1 MIDPRVER
9 LARVVVEYSL
19 GLKPKEAVSIAG
31 SPAGAP
37 LVLAIYEKALEQG
50 AFPRLKIGLPGA
62 NEVFYR
68 TASEAQLDH
77 LSEIDLFEAKHI
89 QCSVS
94 VAGETNTR
102 SLASIPSEK
111 LARVR
116 KARQPLK
123 NAKRKHRWNVVT
135 YPTDAYAQDADM
147 SLRRFENFVFAACLC
162 DADDPVR
169 TWQDFRDTLRRRADA
184 LGRPEEILIRGE
196 STDLRLGIGK
206 RKVCVSA
213 GEVNLPDGEIY
224 FGPVEDDVEGTI
236 RFTYPAILEGR
247 EVEDVAFRFEK
258 GSVVEATASKNQDL
272 LDHMFALDDGARRAG
287 ELGIGC
293 NFGVDR
299 FTRNLLFD
307 EKIGGTVHL
316 GMGESYPE
324 TEGQNHSAIHLD
336 FVCDLRTGGEVVVDG
351 KTILKD
357 GEFLF

>member
-1 MIDPRVER
+1 
-9 LARVVVEYSL
+9 
-19 GLKPKEAVSIAG
+19 LKVN
-31 SPAGAP
+31 
-37 LVLAIYEKALEQG
+37 
-50 AFPRLKIGLPGA
+50 LPGA
-62 NEVFYR
+62 SEIFYG
-68 TASEAQLDH
+68 TATRGQLDH
-77 LSEIDLFEAKHI
+77 LSEIDLFEAEHLT
-89 QCSVS
+89 CSVS
-94 VAGETNTR
+94 VAGATNTR
-102 SLASIPSEK
+102 SLADIPSEK

-116 KARQPLK
+116 KAMQPLK

-147 SLRRFENFVFAACLC
+147 SLKAFTEFVFAACLC
-162 DADDPVR
+162 DGEDPVK
-169 TWQDFRDTLRRRADA
+169 TWTEFRDSLRRRADA
-184 LGRPEEILIRGE
+184 IDRPEEILIRGE
-196 STDLRLGIGK
+196 GTDLRMGMGK

-224 FGPVEDDVEGTI
+224 FGPVENDVDGTI

-247 EVEDVAFRFEK
+247 EVENVMFRFEK
-258 GSVVEATASKNQDL
+258 GSVVEASATKNQDI
-272 LDHMFALDDGARRAG
+272 LDNMFALDDGARRAG

-336 FVCDLRTGGEVVVDG
+336 FVCDLRQGG
-351 KTILKD
+351 
-357 GEFLF
+357 